1 MRVRARVW
9 QGGASNRAP
18 MASPQANGRY
28 TLPTSAKTRFY
39 KPFHIITAGAG
50 AGIGQA
56 VAYKFA
62 MEGYHA
68 CIARRGSGPNRLMG
82 RGEES
87 DPTKDLFQ
95 HFCDGIERDGGS
107 ASPFYFDGTDP
118 EAVAEAITTIE
129 RDVGP
134 IHVAV
139 YNIGAQVGTRSLDAT
154 SYRCV

>member
-1 MRVRARVW
+1 
-9 QGGASNRAP
+9 

-107 ASPFYFDGTDP
+107 ATPFYFDGTDP